1 MGKVGMLWLL
11 ISAMWLYSGCAHNK
25 KLYTSDCSAGIA
37 FKKVSYTNLVD
48 SIKYY
53 DKQYVE
59 VYGKYTEGKNLSA
72 LVNDSLFADHGNSRA
87 LWVNFTQ
94 DCPLYLKG
102 TQQGFFA
109 SEDGSYAHM
118 NNRMV
123 TIRGQVDVLLKGHQK
138 AYSGTINQVSYIE
151 LY

>member
-1 MGKVGMLWLL
+1 MAKANNLWVLL
-11 ISAMWLYSGCAHNK
+11 SAIGLWSACAHSN
-25 KLYTSDCSAGIA
+25 KLYTSSCSDGIA
-37 FKKVSYTNLVD
+37 FKKVSYVNLVD

-59 VYGKYTEGKNLSA
+59 VYGKYIEGKNLSA
-72 LVNDSLFADHGNSRA
+72 LVNDSLFADHGSNRA

-94 DCPLYLKG
+94 DCPLYLTG

-109 SEDGSYAHM
+109 SEDGSYAHL

-123 TIRGQVDVLLKGHQK
+123 TLRGQVEVLLKGHQK

>member
-1 MGKVGMLWLL
+1 MGKAGMLWLL
-11 ISAMWLYSGCAHNK
+11 ISATWLYSGCAHNK
-25 KLYTSDCSAGIA
+25 KLYTSDCSAGIT
-37 FKKVSYTNLVD
+37 FKKVSYTNLID

-59 VYGKYTEGKNLSA
+59 VYGKYIEGKNLSA
-72 LVNDSLFADHGNSRA
+72 LVNESLFANHGTNHA

-102 TQQGFFA
+102 TQQGFFE
-109 SEDGSYAHM
+109 SEDGSYAHL

-123 TIRGQVDVLLKGHQK
+123 TIRGQVDALLKGHQK
-138 AYSGTINQVSYIE
+138 AYSGTINQVSYIQ
-151 LY
+151 L